1 MIYDSLDVESIQKDF
16 PVTRKIVYM
25 NNGSLAP
32 LPLSSIKAMTDFLIR
47 YSEVG
52 PDSSTIQEYIV
63 SLMNELRIRISHL
76 INSEPEEIVF
86 TQSTTEGLNFVSTG
100 LNWKKSDMI
109 VVRGG
114 PHEHYANYFPWL
126 NVSKKFEVKIK
137 ELKIDNN
144 GFFDLDELEKLAKSS
159 NIKLITLSH
168 ALYNNGAILPV
179 EEVGKIAQD
188 NNMLYCIDA
197 AQSVGSIPIDVKRIN
212 CDFMAFPSFKWICGP
227 PGIGIFYCKKKSAD
241 FLEPRYIGNESA
253 IMTEKKDL
261 VFLEPP
267 VKFQTGFRNY
277 VGLAGV
283 EASSRYIL
291 RLGIN
296 TVRKMNITIAN
307 ELRNEL
313 RKLPNIQIFGPDD
326 EKLRT
331 SIVSFVIDGVESK
344 TIVSKL
350 EENEI
355 IVAVRDIHI
364 DKKIIKTVRLS
375 PHFFNS
381 YDEISKL
388 VKQLKIILK

>member
-1 MIYDSLDVESIQKDF
+1 MIYDSLDLESIQKDF
-16 PVTRKIVYM
+16 PVTRKIIYM

-47 YSEVG
+47 YSEIG

-63 SLMNELRIRISHL
+63 SLMKEVRIRISHL

-86 TQSTTEGLNFVSTG
+86 TQSTTEGLNYVSTG
-100 LNWKKSDMI
+100 LNWKESDI
-109 VVRGG
+109 LVIRGG

-126 NVSKKFEVKIK
+126 NVANKFKVKIK

-144 GFFDLDELEKLAKSS
+144 GFFDLDELERIAKSS
-159 NIKLITLSH
+159 KIKLITLSH

-188 NNMLYCIDA
+188 NDILLCLDA
-197 AQSVGSIPIDVKRIN
+197 AQSVGSIHVDVKRIN
-212 CDFMAFPSFKWICGP
+212 CDFMAFPSFKWVCGP
-227 PGIGIFYCKKKSAD
+227 PGIGIFFCKKKSASL
-241 FLEPRYIGNESA
+241 LEPKYIGNESA

-261 VFLEPP
+261 VFLDSPK
-267 VKFQTGFRNY
+267 KFQTGFRNY
-277 VGLAGV
+277 VGLAGF
-283 EASSRYIL
+283 EASLRYIL

-296 TVRKMNITIAN
+296 TIRKMNISIANQLIN
-307 ELRNEL
+307 ELR
-313 RKLPNIQIFGPDD
+313 RIPSIQFFGPDN
-326 EKLRT
+326 EKIRT
-331 SIVSFVIDGVESK
+331 SIISFTIDGVESK

-350 EENEI
+350 EEKEI
-355 IVAVRDIHI
+355 IVAEREIHI
-364 DKKIIKTVRLS
+364 DKRIIKIVRLS

-388 VKQLKIILK
+388 VRELRIISK

>member
-1 MIYDSLDVESIQKDF
+1 
-16 PVTRKIVYM
+16 
-25 NNGSLAP
+25 
-32 LPLSSIKAMTDFLIR
+32 
-47 YSEVG
+47 
-52 PDSSTIQEYIV
+52 
-63 SLMNELRIRISHL
+63 
-76 INSEPEEIVF
+76 
-86 TQSTTEGLNFVSTG
+86 
-100 LNWKKSDMI
+100 
-109 VVRGG
+109 
-114 PHEHYANYFPWL
+114 
-126 NVSKKFEVKIK
+126 
-137 ELKIDNN
+137 
-144 GFFDLDELEKLAKSS
+144 
-159 NIKLITLSH
+159 
-168 ALYNNGAILPV
+168 V

-331 SIVSFVIDGVESK
+331 SI
-344 TIVSKL
+344 
-350 EENEI
+350 
-355 IVAVRDIHI
+355 
-364 DKKIIKTVRLS
+364 LS
-375 PHFFNS
+375 
-381 YDEISKL
+381 
-388 VKQLKIILK
+388 